1 MLAPMSDSYRYTA
14 GQRALHWSMALIIFV
29 AIALGVY
36 AAMLPSGVSSRSEL
50 LYIHKSLGML
60 ALVLVFA
67 RLVLRFAKGEPRWR
81 VALPKAI
88 RGAAHAAHGSL
99 YLLMLAMPVSG
110 YVLSA
115 AGGHPVPFFGLFQ
128 WPIVVEKAK
137 AMSEAAGVPEN
148 FFTVWY
154 NLFDRIRFAAGES
167 VGLTCWSRARSR
179 AYSAEARG
187 ANGSGSVNSPIVQG
201 ALIVGP
207 NSHAPP
213 ERESSSTAPRQLRI
227 MPADAQ

>member
-1 MLAPMSDSYRYTA
+1 MLAPMPDSYRYTA

-36 AAMLPSGVSSRSEL
+36 AAMLSSGVSPRSEL
-50 LYIHKSLGML
+50 LYVHKSLGML

-137 AMSEAAGVPEN
+137 AMSEAA
-148 FFTVWY
+148 
-154 NLFDRIRFAAGES
+154 
-167 VGLTCWSRARSR
+167 
-179 AYSAEARG
+179 RG
-187 ANGSGSVNSPIVQG
+187 AHYWLAWIMG
-201 ALIVGP
+201 AILLAHVVAALWHHFVKKDETL
-207 NSHAPP
+207 S
-213 ERESSSTAPRQLRI
+213 RMR
-227 MPADAQ
+227 